1 MDVPTRTFVVLGQTV
16 LVIGSTVFDAH
27 IQPADINSIKVGA
40 RVEVSGFANSFGQ
53 IVASRIQLE
62 AAGNTLRVRGVVEA
76 LNTSAL
82 TFQVNALLVGYSTAT
97 PDGKLADG
105 EIVDVQ
111 GSSLRASGALVA
123 SAVHVA
129 SAVGGAANSEGEIEG
144 VITAFT
150 SNADFMIDGTDVT
163 TNANTQ
169 FNLNGLTLGVNVR
182 VGRGRA
188 LCAE

>member
-62 AAGNTLRVRGVVEA
+62 AAGNTLRVRGVVEV

-150 SNADFMIDGTDVT
+150 SNADFMINGTDVT